1 MVGFLIWFLVWSF
14 LEISNAALKNGFHKP
29 GRNSRSLTNDS
40 NFLKRTNFYIV
51 KFKDFFFTKI
61 ADIWARGIPTFVAKS
76 DKTFYKKCMGIE
88 I

>member
-14 LEISNAALKNGFHKP
+14 LEIGNAALKNGFHKP

-51 KFKDFFFTKI
+51 KFKDFFLPKL
-61 ADIWARGIPTFVAKS
+61 RTFEPVV
-76 DKTFYKKCMGIE
+76 FPHL
-88 I
+88 